1 MEEPSPE
8 FIAAS
13 YVAQLA
19 PLLFD
24 AADEADKVGNEPQH
38 VAVAE
43 ETVSA
48 HLERQDL
55 DVGRTVATVRQ
66 VEEGIEIEYE
76 GRTVT
81 ISFDGG

>member
-24 AADEADKVGNEPQH
+24 AADEAKKVGEEPQH

-48 HLERQDL
+48 HLKRQNL
-55 DVGRTVATVRQ
+55 DVGRTVATVRE
-66 VEEGIEIEYE
+66 VEDGVEIEYE

-81 ISFDGG
+81 VTFDDA